1 MEPLQV
7 PQTGAVKLTWPA
19 EHSPRGWTAVW
30 QALQSFRRQ
39 KPFGAAAGVL
49 VVALFVVAA
58 FAPLLAPYDPL
69 QASGKDFLAPP
80 SAVHLMGA
88 DDQGRDI
95 LSRVIWGARIS
106 LYAATLAVAV
116 TAIIAVAIGIVSGYV
131 GGALDTVIQRIVDA
145 VMSFPFLIL
154 VVTILMLAGNS
165 VTNVGI
171 AIGLVSGVSNSRV
184 IRSSVL
190 YLKELQF
197 VDGARAV
204 GCSSL
209 RIMLAHLLPNTFA
222 PLIVIGTLVW
232 GNAILLES
240 AVSFLGFGVPPPNPS
255 WGLMIS
261 GPARTY
267 LETAPWMA
275 FFPGVAISLS
285 VFGFNVLG
293 DALRDVLDP
302 RLRAA

>member
-1 MEPLQV
+1 MAASQAPR
-7 PQTGAVKLTWPA
+7 THTAYLTWPT
-19 EHSPRGWTAVW
+19 ERRPHGWAAVW
-30 QALQSFRRQ
+30 RTLQSFRRQ
-39 KPFGAAAGVL
+39 KPFGAVAGVL
-49 VVALFVVAA
+49 VLALFVVAA
-58 FAPLLAPYDPL
+58 LAPLLAPYDPL

-80 SAVHLMGA
+80 SAIHLMGA

-106 LYAATLAVAV
+106 LYAATLAVVV
-116 TAIIAVAIGIVSGYV
+116 TVVMAAAIGIVSGYI
-131 GGALDTVIQRIVDA
+131 GGAVDAVIQRMVDA

-197 VDGARAV
+197 VDAARAV

-267 LETAPWMA
+267 LETASWMA

>member
-1 MEPLQV
+1 M
-7 PQTGAVKLTWPA
+7 
-19 EHSPRGWTAVW
+19 SPTPTAVAGRW
-30 QALQSFRRQ
+30 AGRHPRRRADVWKTFHLFLQR
-39 KPFGAAAGVL
+39 KPLGGVGAIL
-49 VVALFVVAA
+49 VVLLFAVAA
-58 FAPLLAPYDPL
+58 LSPVLAPADPL
-69 QASGKDFLAPP
+69 AASGKDFLAPP
-80 SAVHLMGA
+80 SARHLMGA
-88 DDQGRDI
+88 DDQGRDV
-95 LSRVIWGARIS
+95 LSRVLWGARIS
-106 LYAATLAVAV
+106 LYAATLAVGVTVVVAAV
-116 TAIIAVAIGIVSGYV
+116 LGVTSGYV
-131 GGALDTVIQRIVDA
+131 GGAFDAVVQRVVDA

-154 VVTILMLAGNS
+154 VVTILMLTGNT
-165 VTNVGI
+165 VTNVGL

-190 YLKELQF
+190 SLRQHQF
-197 VDGARAV
+197 IEAARAI
-204 GCSSL
+204 GCSSV
-209 RIMLAHLLPNTFA
+209 RIMALHLLPNTFA
-222 PLIVIGTLVW
+222 PLIVIGTLIW

-285 VFGFNVLG
+285 VFGFNMLG

-302 RLRAA
+302 RLRVG